1 MKLVNLFKHNSYGL
15 IKQLKYIYNLYK
27 KDMQNEDFIVFILY
41 TSHIKHEGGV
51 TMRSIKKSL
60 SLILVLCMAVAM
72 LAGCGNSEDTAE
84 TKSTATEAEGTTKAA
99 DEGSDEEMA
108 EINIM
113 ILAMS
118 DVSAGSEEV
127 IAEINKITEE
137 KINTHVNIEYVEMGT
152 YVEQVGLR
160 ISGNEKL
167 DLVLTTPIEAAG
179 FSSMTAQ
186 NQLMPL
192 NDLLEEYAPDTLA
205 LLGDY
210 IKGTMINDTIYSLPT
225 YRALNSN
232 SYLIMRKDILDELG
246 LTEKA
251 QSLSSWTEFEEILSE
266 VTANKEIAGIAGN
279 DGAGTVITL
288 QGVWHD
294 TDDFAGNT
302 SYDSLGD
309 TYKIIAV
316 DEETDTVYNY
326 FAADSYQAMIERV
339 RSWYESGYVYKD
351 SATSEEQ
358 GDTLLKTNVTFSTC
372 VNSEIGVEVS
382 RLSSTGYEVICP
394 MIVAQPVIT
403 GSLTKFTW
411 GVPVTAT
418 EPEAAVKFLN
428 LMYTDKDIAN
438 LLTWGVEGRDYVVKD
453 GEAAFPEGVDATTVS
468 YHTADFLY
476 GNQFLVYPWEG
487 QGADFRE
494 VAKANLDEAGVSKYV
509 GFSADTS
516 SITNELSQLT
526 NVIDQ
531 YKPSLESGAADPAV
545 YDEFI
550 QAMEAAGVDK
560 VIEAYQTQLDA
571 WLAEQ

>member
-137 KINTHVNIEYVEMGT
+137 KINTHVNIEHVEMGT

-210 IKGTMINDTIYSLPT
+210 IKGTTINDTIYSLPT

-339 RSWYESGYVYKD
+339 RGWYESGYVYKD

-411 GVPVTAT
+411 GVPVTST

-453 GEAAFPEGVDATTVS
+453 GEAVFPEGVDATTVS

-531 YKPSLESGAADPAV
+531 YKPSLESGAAEPAV

-560 VIEAYQTQLDA
+560 VIEAYQIQLDA